1 MRELHDGIHRC
12 LVVLVLVVRSA
23 DYRQCYRHRQPEST
37 RDRQRESSPRN
48 HAAMLHTGRRLFCA
62 DRPDTLTHDLIE
74 MRVSPAIGAAESY
87 RGQPSC
93 RTKGRGRKIYFAH
106 QREEMWLVLDRVQF
120 RGIGPTET
128 AAQMRSVWLRNA
140 HERQSDSDAPPI
152 APCRWLFR
160 VIRAVADRLKRLPA
174 FFLYGR

>member
-37 RDRQRESSPRN
+37 RDN
-48 HAAMLHTGRRLFCA
+48 HSAMLHTDLRLFCA

-93 RTKGRGRKIYFAH
+93 RTKGRGRKIYFRASA
-106 QREEMWLVLDRVQF
+106 
-120 RGIGPTET
+120 RGNVARLG
-128 AAQMRSVWLRNA
+128 S
-140 HERQSDSDAPPI
+140 
-152 APCRWLFR
+152 
-160 VIRAVADRLKRLPA
+160 RAVSWNRPNRNSSADAICLA
-174 FFLYGR
+174 